1 MCSGVKH
8 FICQLALNEWP
19 GERGCLVGEFNSPH
33 LSHGVASCITQTPA
47 LITEFGGIWCRE
59 RLSRIW
65 WKRGTACNREDGRIR
80 HIWGYSSTPSA
91 AKAPVSGAGAE
102 GRVEGKLVCG
112 RCVIHTGSS
121 VSNVP
126 LAFPLS
132 LRISE
137 PSQATATGFG
147 AIWTRLPLSDPAGR
161 FWQVWSQG
169 LSGI

>member
-1 MCSGVKH
+1 MLGWRVQFSSPLSWCGFVHHTDSSSDHRVWR
-8 FICQLALNEWP
+8 N
-19 GERGCLVGEFNSPH
+19 LVQGKAQQD
-33 LSHGVASCITQTPA
+33 L
-47 LITEFGGIWCRE
+47 
-59 RLSRIW
+59 

-80 HIWGYSSTPSA
+80 HIWGHSSTPSA

-147 AIWTRLPLSDPAGR
+147 AIWTRLPLTDPAGR